1 MAYEKKFM
9 ERAIELAKKGT
20 GAVSPNPLVGAV
32 IVKNGKV
39 IGEGYHMQY
48 GGPHAERN
56 ALDSVSESAE
66 GAEMY
71 VTLEPCCHTGKQPPC
86 TDAIIEAK
94 IKRVY
99 VGSDDPNPLV
109 AGKGIWKLRT
119 AGVEVVTHV
128 MKDECDAMNTFFFHY
143 ITHNT
148 PYVLYK
154 YAMTMD
160 GKICTST
167 GKSRW
172 ISNTESRKTIH
183 VLRDKCAAIMVG
195 IGTVLA
201 DDPLLNCRIEGGHDP
216 IRIICDSHL
225 RIPMDSQIVQT
236 AGEIKTYVAALAS
249 IEKDN
254 KEKIQQLKEHG
265 IGTLLLPADEFGHI
279 DVNSLLNQLGRMNID
294 SLLLEGG
301 GQVGWSMFREDLIDE
316 VYTFISPKVFGG
328 TGASPVGGEGI
339 DEVDNAAHF
348 SLKDI
353 TTLDGDIM
361 IHYVRRKED

>member
-9 ERAIELAKKGT
+9 ERAIELAKLGT

-32 IVKNGKV
+32 IVKNGKI
-39 IGEGYHMQY
+39 IGEGYHREY
-48 GGPHAERN
+48 GNLHAERE
-56 ALDSVSESAE
+56 ALNSLTESAE

-109 AGKGIWKLRT
+109 SGKGIWKLRSS
-119 AGVEVVTHV
+119 GVEVVTHV
-128 MKDECDAMNTFFFHY
+128 MKDECDEMNTFFFHY
-143 ITHNT
+143 ITNKT
-148 PYVLYK
+148 PYIIYK

-172 ISNTESRKTIH
+172 ISNKASRKAIH
-183 VLRDKCAAIMVG
+183 GLRDRCSAIMAG

-225 RIPMDSQIVQT
+225 RIPMDSQIVNT
-236 AGEIKTYVAALAS
+236 AGEIKTYVAAIQEA
-249 IEKDN
+249 EKDN
-254 KEKIQQLKEHG
+254 KEKITRLKEKG
-265 IGTLLLPADEFGHI
+265 IGVLLLPQDEFGHVE
-279 DVNSLLNQLGRMNID
+279 VNSLIKQLGKMGID

-301 GQVGWSMFREDLIDE
+301 GQIGWSMFREDLIDE
-316 VYTFISPKVFGG
+316 VYTLISPKVFGG

-339 DEVDNAAHF
+339 DEVENAAHF
-348 SLKDI
+348 KLEDI
-353 TTLDGDIM
+353 KTLDGDIM
-361 IHYVRRKED
+361 IHYVRKQED